1 MSTKSVMLL
10 VDGFRDVEGEH
21 RWNFTDSGKRFR
33 SKFLE
38 PGLVSY
44 RDVKGGGIE
53 LLRKETIDA
62 AINTA
67 IGNPLTCDHVIV
79 TAENRMNVEHGI
91 VDAVDYDAGD
101 GWYYASGDVDTE
113 EARSRIR
120 NNEKPS
126 CGYVVTS
133 FGPGGKYHGIQY
145 DREITGIHFN
155 HLAIVKK
162 PRYENSNFRLNSIV
176 SPTSNMTI
184 FKFLK
189 TLVTRA
195 NGADGK
201 PTETTKV
208 ESRDVSGD
216 TEVEVDGQMIRL
228 NELAEVW
235 RIQKSQVFEA
245 SGDDCIAIDGCDV
258 KMNEL
263 VENFRKN
270 GKKDTRENAAPVVEE
285 KPKVE
290 AEKKEEKKEEV
301 RENAV
306 PVVEAA
312 KPVVEEKKTPEEKA
326 APFFKIRGARMNA
339 AAAEE
344 EAAQIAATKNSSGSL
359 ADRVKA
365 GQARYGS
372 APMAGKN

>member
-1 MSTKSVMLL
+1 MNTILL
-10 VDGFRDVEGEH
+10 VGGVRDVEGEY
-21 RWNFTDSGKRFR
+21 RWNIAADGKRFR
-33 SKFLE
+33 SRFIE

-44 RDVKGGGIE
+44 RDTEKGGIE

-62 AINTA
+62 AIGSA
-67 IGNPLTCDHVIV
+67 IGNPLTCDHPKGGVV
-79 TAENRMNVEHGI
+79 TSENRLNLEHGI
-91 VDAVDYDAGD
+91 VDAVDYDVSD
-101 GWYYASGDVDTE
+101 GWYYADGTADTE
-113 EARSRIR
+113 EAKGRMR

-162 PRYENSNFRLNSIV
+162 PRYEGSNFRLNSIEN
-176 SPTSNMTI
+176 PTSTTM
-184 FKFLK
+184 FKFLQNVVK
-189 TLVTRA
+189 RLK
-195 NGADGK
+195 GADGK
-201 PTETTKV
+201 ETETTSV

-216 TEVEVDGQMIRL
+216 TEVDIGEGQMVRL

-235 RIQKSQVFEA
+235 RIQKNQVFEA
-245 SGDDCIAIDGCDV
+245 SGEDCIAIDGCDV

-270 GKKDTRENAAPVVEE
+270 GKKDVRENAAPRTEGKKEEIVAPKVEGEKKPETRENAAPAEE
-285 KPKVE
+285 KPKVD
-290 AEKKEEKKEEV
+290 
-301 RENAV
+301 
-306 PVVEAA
+306 AA
-312 KPVVEEKKTPEEKA
+312 KPAEDKA
-326 APFFKIRGARMNA
+326 APFFKIRGARLNA
-339 AAAEE
+339 VAAEE
-344 EAAQIAATKNSSGSL
+344 EAAQITATKNSSGSL